1 MFRQIDPRSPIPLYI
16 QIANRLRVAV
26 ATGELQPGAVLPSVR
41 NLATV
46 IRVNP
51 ATVVQAYRE
60 LEWAGVVESRQGA
73 GTFVKDLP
81 EAKRDAER
89 QREAQRLIRQ
99 LLQESSN
106 LGVTREDLDYA
117 WEQEMKE
124 RA

>member
-1 MFRQIDPRSPIPLYI
+1 VFRQIDPRSPIPLYV

-26 ATGELQPGAVLPSVR
+26 ATRELQPGAALPSVR

-60 LEWAGVVESRQGA
+60 LEWAGVVETRQGA
-73 GTFVKDLP
+73 GTYVKELP
-81 EAKRDAER
+81 ETKLEAER
-89 QREAQRLIRQ
+89 QREALRLVRQ
-99 LLQESSN
+99 LLQEASN
-106 LGVTREDLDYA
+106 LGVTGEDLDLA
-117 WEQEMKE
+117 WEQETKE